1 MQEKLLKIVV
11 IDNYDSFTY
20 NLVHLLH
27 ECGQEAVVW
36 RNDKFELGDLE
47 EFDHILLSPGPGIPS
62 EAGLL
67 MDVIRKYGTSKK
79 ILGIC
84 LGLQAIAEVYGGQ
97 LLNLSKPVHGTATP
111 VQILDSEE
119 TLFSGL
125 PAEFLVG
132 RYHSWAVDTHGL
144 PAELQITAVDT
155 KGTIMALSHRDLAVK
170 GVQFHPESVLT
181 EFGREMMLN
190 WLNFQ

>member
-1 MQEKLLKIVV
+1 MQDKSPKIVV

-27 ECGQEAVVW
+27 ECGQEAIVW
-36 RNDKFELGDLE
+36 RNDKFELTDLE
-47 EFDHILLSPGPGIPS
+47 AFDHILLSPGPGIPS

-67 MDVIRKYGTSKK
+67 LDVIRHYGPSKK

-97 LLNLSKPVHGTATP
+97 LFNLSRPVHGTATP
-111 VQILDSEE
+111 VQILEPQE
-119 TLFSGL
+119 PLFAGL
-125 PAEFLVG
+125 PEQFPVG
-132 RYHSWAVDTHGL
+132 RYHSWAVDTEGL
-144 PAELQITAVDT
+144 PSELQVTAVDAN
-155 KGTIMALSHRDLAVK
+155 GTIMALSHRDLAVK

-181 EFGREMMLN
+181 EYGREMILN
-190 WLNFQ
+190 WLKT

>member
-1 MQEKLLKIVV
+1 MQEKSPKIVV

-67 MDVIRKYGTSKK
+67 MEVIRRYGLSKK

-84 LGLQAIAEVYGGQ
+84 LGMQAIAEVYGGQ
-97 LLNLSKPVHGTATP
+97 LLNLSRPVHGTATP
-111 VQILDSEE
+111 VRILDQEE
-119 TLFSGL
+119 ALFAGL

-132 RYHSWAVDTHGL
+132 RYHSWAVDPKGL
-144 PAELQITAVDT
+144 PGGLQVTAEDAN
-155 KGTIMALSHRDLAVK
+155 GTIMALAHRELAVK

-181 EFGREMMLN
+181 EYGREMMLN
-190 WLNFQ
+190 WLKS